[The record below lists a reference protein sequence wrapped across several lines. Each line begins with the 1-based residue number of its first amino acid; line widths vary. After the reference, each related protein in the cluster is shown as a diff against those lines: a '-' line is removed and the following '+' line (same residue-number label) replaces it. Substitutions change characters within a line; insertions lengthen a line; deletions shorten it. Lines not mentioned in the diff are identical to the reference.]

1 MPKTKWTISSASG
14 GNDRSDLVGCQI
26 KRTDTGYDF
35 RTSNKT
41 VLSSTTDTTLPFTF
55 PRFDYDDWKWDIT
68 VTSLGSPASGSWSNN
83 NPSIM
88 GEEGTWSAGAGD
100 DTTVKKSRKQTKA
113 RARTAGKS

>member
-1 MPKTKWTISSASG
+1 MPKTKWTISSTSG
-14 GNDRSDLVGCQI
+14 GNDSADLVGCQI
-26 KRTDTGYDF
+26 KQTDTGYDF

-55 PRFDYDDWKWDIT
+55 PSFDYDGWKWDIT
-68 VTSLGSPASGSWSNN
+68 VTSLGSRASGGWSNN
-83 NPSIM
+83 NPGIT

-100 DTTVKKSRKQTKA
+100 DTTAKKSRKQPKA